1 MMPGERLVTTDW
13 TQDPIV
19 VACPA
24 ACQKLKLHVSEQIK
38 WKLYHLSQA
47 FQHARLPILLYGPRL
62 SGKSSLLQILIESQ
76 RLAKPQRPIVME
88 RICIGAYAVEDL
100 MSNMSTSI
108 IPQLVQRSGGPEKG
122 ADLVIVLNGPWITA
136 VQDVLLDAL
145 STEGRGILILP
156 STEQMTLPDHV
167 HWVFEMNSIEH
178 VSPGH
183 VSQCRLIPLDGQ
195 NHLTWKC
202 LVQSWM
208 STLPPVLLFLDPLL
222 TTILPSVLEYIESS
236 VDDRVRLASGFHP
249 IKAVKHL
256 LSLIRCLTDPS
267 AEALA
272 KKQAT
277 LDPEMRAQLQAS
289 VLFSMLWTLAVP
301 AYMDSKSS
309 FNEFFIQQMNI
320 AIQNAHLF
328 PSAKPPIEG
337 GTVFDFKLTLQ
348 WGHADTGKYNGPL
361 WQPWGEELRSLPSLS
376 REIPVNE
383 LFIATADSLRSHYLM
398 SLFIQCGIP
407 CILVGPR
414 SSGKTATARHYLRTR
429 LNRTTHQVI
438 IVNTSKSM
446 DAKTAQKILMG
457 QMERRRKSVY
467 GPTVLRYIIFFYV
480 NNDLITVFCLLDG

>member
-1 MMPGERLVTTDW
+1 
-13 TQDPIV
+13 
-19 VACPA
+19 
-24 ACQKLKLHVSEQIK
+24 
-38 WKLYHLSQA
+38 
-47 FQHARLPILLYGPRL
+47 
-62 SGKSSLLQILIESQ
+62 
-76 RLAKPQRPIVME
+76 
-88 RICIGAYAVEDL
+88 
-100 MSNMSTSI
+100 
-108 IPQLVQRSGGPEKG
+108 
-122 ADLVIVLNGPWITA
+122 
-136 VQDVLLDAL
+136 
-145 STEGRGILILP
+145 
-156 STEQMTLPDHV
+156 
-167 HWVFEMNSIEH
+167 
-178 VSPGH
+178 
-183 VSQCRLIPLDGQ
+183 
-195 NHLTWKC
+195 
-202 LVQSWM
+202 
-208 STLPPVLLFLDPLL
+208 
-222 TTILPSVLEYIESS
+222 
-236 VDDRVRLASGFHP
+236 
-249 IKAVKHL
+249 
-256 LSLIRCLTDPS
+256 
-267 AEALA
+267 
-272 KKQAT
+272 
-277 LDPEMRAQLQAS
+277 
-289 VLFSMLWTLAVP
+289 
-301 AYMDSKSS
+301 MDSKSS

-328 PSAKPPIEG
+328 PSAKPPVNQG